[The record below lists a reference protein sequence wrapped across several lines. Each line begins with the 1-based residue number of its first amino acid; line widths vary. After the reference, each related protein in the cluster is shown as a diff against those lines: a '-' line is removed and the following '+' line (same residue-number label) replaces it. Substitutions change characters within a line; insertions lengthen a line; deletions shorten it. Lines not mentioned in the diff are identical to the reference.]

1 MLCENLN
8 LLFMKRMKKGILYF
22 LLSTTIIVSACSAAA
37 DSEQEALAVL
47 APETEMKI
55 VSSMIQ
61 DNEFVSENK
70 LFISEYDE
78 DECYDITPDF
88 VAENSDFA
96 IFKYI
101 KSTESFIIYDDHVY
115 SIGTCF
121 GGYGITSVALADINM
136 DHQYELYYT
145 FSWGS
150 GIHRSEIG
158 YFDPVNKEI
167 TIFDESFYDSDMMLT
182 VNESG
187 DLCVNSAVLDF
198 DTYVDFSIKAENLMG
213 KIIFDRDEIV
223 LNMF

>member
-1 MLCENLN
+1 
-8 LLFMKRMKKGILYF
+8 
-22 LLSTTIIVSACSAAA
+22 
-37 DSEQEALAVL
+37 
-47 APETEMKI
+47 MKI
-55 VSSMIQ
+55 
-61 DNEFVSENK
+61 
-70 LFISEYDE
+70 
-78 DECYDITPDF
+78 
-88 VAENSDFA
+88 
-96 IFKYI
+96 
-101 KSTESFIIYDDHVY
+101 
-115 SIGTCF
+115 
-121 GGYGITSVALADINM
+121 YGITSVALADINM

-167 TIFDESFYDSDMMLT
+167 TIFDESFYDSDMILT